1 MYDVI
6 VYLIKTD
13 TRPCMSGQLSRMVSY
28 MIMKYLSSVVVVVTA
43 VVFIGCGVTQ
53 SGDSF
58 LDPSNAEKIPLN
70 FSYITTI
77 TGGVTGFVSSGSIPM
92 VDLALEQINNRTD
105 ILSNYTLNY
114 TTILNSNVSLQE
126 SMHAYT

>member
-1 MYDVI
+1 MHV
-6 VYLIKTD
+6 
-13 TRPCMSGQLSRMVSY
+13 RQLSRMVSY

-58 LDPSNAEKIPLN
+58 LDPSNAEKVPLN

-77 TGGVTGFVSSGSIPM
+77 TGGVTGFVSSGSIPV
-92 VDLALEQINNRTD
+92 VDLALEQINNRAD

-126 SMHAYT
+126 SMHTLNFAVWCKLYDL